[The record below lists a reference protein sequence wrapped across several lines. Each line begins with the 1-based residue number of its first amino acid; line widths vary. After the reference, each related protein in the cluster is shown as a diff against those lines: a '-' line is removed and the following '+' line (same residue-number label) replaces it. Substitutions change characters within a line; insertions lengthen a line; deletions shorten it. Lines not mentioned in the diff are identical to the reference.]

1 MSWITDFITPIT
13 GSFIRD
19 VGDTVKQFVTTDKD
33 RIELEMKLEEMQ
45 NSFILQLGQQANDY
59 ESQLTERLKADD
71 TSDSYLAKNI
81 RPMTLIFILVMYSIL
96 SISSGFDFKVT
107 ESYVQL
113 LGQWGMLIMSFYF
126 GSRGIEK
133 IVSTLYPSGVGRTAG
148 KQ

>member
-1 MSWITDFITPIT
+1 MSWITDLITQVT
-13 GSFIRD
+13 GSFVKD

-45 NSFILQLGQQANDY
+45 NNFILQLGQQANDY
-59 ESQLTERLKADD
+59 ENQLTERLKADD
-71 TSDSYLAKNI
+71 ASDSYLAKNI

-126 GSRGIEK
+126 GGRTLEK
-133 IVSTLYPSGVGRTAG
+133 IASVVKG